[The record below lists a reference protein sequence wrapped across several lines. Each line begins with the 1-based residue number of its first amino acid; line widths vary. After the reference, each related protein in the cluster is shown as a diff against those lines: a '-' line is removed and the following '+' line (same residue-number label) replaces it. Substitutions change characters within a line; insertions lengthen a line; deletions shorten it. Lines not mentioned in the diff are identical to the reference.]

1 MKGENYES
9 FVDYLDCGNYR
20 AHNDR
25 EIGDYVCSG
34 FEDIYNKII
43 PFFNKYPIL
52 GVKSQDLL
60 IELKQLSI

>member
-1 MKGENYES
+1 VQLVFTVSQHIRDEELLKS

-25 EIGDYVCSG
+25 EIGDYICSS

-52 GVKSQDLL
+52 GGVKS
-60 IELKQLSI
+60 